1 MSAGNNVA
9 RRKAAGGAGAT
20 PEATSGGAATASVA
34 ERRRGSSSLA
44 KLLVLLLAV
53 AVAGGGLW
61 FQVALS
67 DKERVEWR
75 GRVKQQLA
83 LLFPAKLT
91 PSELAKFDGS
101 DPSLPIYLGIGGEIF
116 DVSEGKGYYAKG
128 GGYEGF
134 SGRDATKA
142 YFDLCFSDE
151 CLKTAHCTNLLTDA
165 QRKELG
171 TWMDFYRNEPKYPF
185 VGFVQYDGNPPAECI
200 AAEKAAAIA
209 AALAAESGAAQ
220 PPAEPAVE
228 QKPNL

>member
-1 MSAGNNVA
+1 MSSNVA
-9 RRKAAGGAGAT
+9 RRKAAAPSEASENATGASAT
-20 PEATSGGAATASVA
+20 TTTTAG
-34 ERRRGSSSLA
+34 RRSGSSSLG
-44 KLLVLLLAV
+44 KLVLLLLLV
-53 AVAGGGLW
+53 LGVGGALW
-61 FQVALS
+61 YQVALS
-67 DKERVEWR
+67 DKERAEWR
-75 GRVKQQLA
+75 GRAKQQVA
-83 LLFPAKLT
+83 RLFPIKLT
-91 PSELAKFDGS
+91 PKELAKFDGS

-151 CLKTAHCTNLLTDA
+151 CLKTAHCLNLLTDA

-185 VGFVQYDGNPPAECI
+185 VGFVHYDADPPAECI

-209 AALAAESGAAQ
+209 AALAAESGAAA
-220 PPAEPAVE
+220 PAEPAVE